1 MCDAIYHGYDIPCIQ
16 SLLELGGSAR
26 DRPTPDCEATINVKE
41 SIVYVDHTY
50 RDYSRYELADLYAP
64 GRPDLIPK
72 ADPDLFTATL
82 HMVLENP
89 DYAHI
94 IAWQPHG
101 RAWSI
106 WDRSLLVSII
116 IPAHFN
122 NCKLESFFRSVNA
135 WGFKVGLCLYDD
147 DVKGS

>member
-16 SLLELGGSAR
+16 SLMELGR
-26 DRPTPDCEATINVKE
+26 DPPAPDPPAPE
-41 SIVYVDHTY
+41 SIVHVDHTY
-50 RDYSRYELADLYAP
+50 RDYSRYELADLYAS
-64 GRPDLIPK
+64 GRPDLIPRL
-72 ADPDLFTATL
+72 DPDLFTATL
-82 HMVLENP
+82 HMILENP

-106 WDRSLLVSII
+106 WDKSLLVSII

-122 NCKLESFFRSVNA
+122 NCKLESFFRNVNS